1 MKARNIFKNV
11 TYKVQNGSKDNLKV
25 IDIFVEEKPT
35 GEVSAG
41 AGIGSNGGTFAI
53 TIKENNWLGEG
64 KKVAFDLQI
73 DQESIAGI
81 ISQTDPNYNFLG
93 NSLSYSIRS
102 EKNDKPDQ
110 GYENSVY
117 SASIGTVFEQYKD
130 LNAFL
135 GAEISYDDL
144 TTVDTASDNLKK
156 QSGSFE
162 ELSALYGF
170 NIDKRD
176 KPFKPSSGYIFKFDQ
191 TALFMQ

>member
-1 MKARNIFKNV
+1 M
-11 TYKVQNGSKDNLKV
+11 

-117 SASIGTVFEQYKD
+117 SASIGTV
-130 LNAFL
+130 LN
-135 GAEISYDDL
+135 
-144 TTVDTASDNLKK
+144 
-156 QSGSFE
+156 
-162 ELSALYGF
+162 
-170 NIDKRD
+170 NIK
-176 KPFKPSSGYIFKFDQ
+176 I
-191 TALFMQ
+191 